1 MKIMDMLNDKTS
13 AALGGVA
20 AGVPGLL
27 ASGCATR
34 PCTACFACAAS
45 LAALGGIWLKG
56 RLKGAGEHRGSPL
69 QKSQEAEVV

>member
-1 MKIMDMLNDKTS
+1 MKVMEMLNDKTT

-27 ASGCATR
+27 ASGCSTR

-45 LAALGGIWLKG
+45 LAALGGIWMKN
-56 RLKGAGEHRGSPL
+56 RLKGKRL
-69 QKSQEAEVV
+69 KAEGKAQDMEVIHV

>member
-1 MKIMDMLNDKTS
+1 MKIMDMLSDKAT

-45 LAALGGIWLKG
+45 LAALGGIWMKG
-56 RLKGAGEHRGSPL
+56 RLRGRRPAGASLHET
-69 QKSQEAEVV
+69 SQEAEVV